1 MGYQFQTEEDVR
13 RVVRSVLSHERQ
25 AFPAIRPTQHQ
36 FTPFSP
42 GVPAIPCVNSSGT
55 TIPAYGLVKKSGVAP
70 SGRVQCVR
78 PDSTWGQYLVNG
90 ASDVPAGQDFS
101 AYGTGQ
107 VNVLSIT
114 GNGSPSLG
122 PVPNSFTARFGN
134 PLIEYFG
141 QVSGGGP
148 AIGVLR
154 QPNVL
159 IGKPTANISL
169 GSSGTMAVY
178 DSARVA
184 ISPQLTVAISYAYAS
199 LVTTKFMSAVYN
211 AGAWY
216 GAPLEC

>member
-1 MGYQFQTEEDVR
+1 MQFDGQSVR
-13 RVVRSVLSHERQ
+13 RIVRDVVRGERTPL
-25 AFPAIRPTQHQ
+25 ATRRRPRQR
-36 FTPFSP
+36 FTPFGDALP
-42 GVPAIPCVNSSGT
+42 RIPCVNSSGI
-55 TIPAYGLVKKSGVAP
+55 TIPAYGLIKKSNVAA

-90 ASDVPAGQDFS
+90 GASVAAGAEFL

-134 PLIEYFG
+134 PGIEYFG
-141 QVSGGGP
+141 NVPGSY
-148 AIGVLR
+148 ALGVLR
-154 QPNVL
+154 PPTVL
-159 IGKPTANISL
+159 IGKPSANISL
-169 GSSGTMAVY
+169 GSSGTMIVY
-178 DSARVA
+178 DSARLA

-199 LVTTKFMSAVYN
+199 LVTTKFMSAIYN

>member
-1 MGYQFQTEEDVR
+1 MGFTFQTEEDAR
-13 RVVRSVLSHERQ
+13 RVIRSVLASERQ
-25 AFPAIRPTQHQ
+25 AFPPIRPAQHQ
-36 FTPFSP
+36 YTPFAP
-42 GVPAIPCVNSSGT
+42 GLPTIPCVNSAGI
-55 TIPAYGLVKKSGVAP
+55 TIPAYGLVKKSGVAA
-70 SGRVQCVR
+70 SGRVQCIR

-90 ASDVPAGQDFS
+90 GADVAAGADFN

-141 QVSGGGP
+141 NVPGSY